1 MLIKYYV
8 RFWAKY
14 HIQYLP
20 SISSVLLMPST
31 NLSYFVQACPV
42 SSSVVPCHCISPS
55 NAYIHSTQWVK
66 YNQEI
71 QMNSQSLGDT
81 KSGTLLSRYTY
92 HQPASAFQALYT
104 FKQFGRHVGHLVH
117 LHVGHLVNHLVGLL
131 VDHHVGHNGLTPWH
145 KLTP

>member
-1 MLIKYYV
+1 MSDLGKVSY
-8 RFWAKY
+8 
-14 HIQYLP
+14 
-20 SISSVLLMPST
+20 SVLAFHLFSTSDAPST

-81 KSGTLLSRYTY
+81 KSGTLLSRYTS

-104 FKQFGRHVGHLVH
+104 FKQVGRHVVHLVH
-117 LHVGHLVNHLVGLL
+117 LHVGHLVYLHIGHLVQLRVRQFSIFFKFSFL
-131 VDHHVGHNGLTPWH
+131 PLW
-145 KLTP
+145 KKI